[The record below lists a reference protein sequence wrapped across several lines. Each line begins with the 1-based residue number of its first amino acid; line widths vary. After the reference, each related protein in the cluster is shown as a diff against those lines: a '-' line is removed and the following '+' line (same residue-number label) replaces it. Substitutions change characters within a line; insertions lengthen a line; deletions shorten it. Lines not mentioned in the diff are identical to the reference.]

1 MKVVFFGTPNFAVPF
16 LDALI
21 ADDEIEIAAVVT
33 QPDKPAGRG
42 KALKPSPVKKAA
54 ECHDINV
61 HAPQSL
67 KTEDIRDALRQYNAE
82 VFIVVAYGQLIP
94 EKILDMPPLG
104 CVNVHPSLLPK
115 YRGPAPMQAA
125 IYHGDKE
132 TGVAIMKL
140 DTGMDTGPLLDVL
153 KVQIDPNETYPSLQK
168 KIETLGP
175 PFMIKTLKAY
185 KNGNIEPAPQTE
197 TGASKTSLLSKSDGR
212 IDWSRPA
219 KAIEQKIRAY
229 TPWPG
234 TWTTWRT
241 NDQTHR
247 LKIHRAEVVE
257 SVESEPGTAF
267 IQNDDLYIEAGEGA
281 LKITTLQPENK
292 RKMTAQ
298 DFLNGHSDF
307 GGAKL
312 Q

>member
-21 ADDEIEIAAVVT
+21 EDDKIEVAAVIT

-54 ECHDINV
+54 EDHDINT
-61 HAPQSL
+61 HTPQSL
-67 KTEDIRDALRQYNAE
+67 KTEDIRDVLRQYDAE

-153 KVQIDPNETYPSLQK
+153 HVEIDPDETYPSLQK

-175 PFMIKTLKAY
+175 PFLIKTLKAY
-185 KNGNIEPAPQTE
+185 KDGAVEPTPQTE

-229 TPWPG
+229 KPWPG
-234 TWTTWRT
+234 TWATWRSGNGT
-241 NDQTHR
+241 RR
-247 LKIHRAEVVE
+247 LKIHDAEVVE
-257 SVESEPGTAF
+257 SVGSEPGTAVV
-267 IQNDDLYIEAGEGA
+267 QNDALYVETGEGA

-292 RKMTAQ
+292 PKMTAQ